1 MNDRTP
7 VVLLDTIGYAFYADE
22 QGRPYLPAERYDVRL
37 VTDIRKVGEAT
48 GPELSAVLG
57 VDKHDEAAQGEAVRF
72 LARFGGIPADRL
84 ITVTERMLLPA
95 ARLRAQLGLPGAT
108 EDEMVLFRDK
118 VRMKEHLSAHGVR
131 VPQFAPFD
139 VSTAQALLAAHPA
152 VVAKPRRGT
161 GAMDVHV
168 LRSAAEAAAFA
179 DEHAARLADFEVEEF
194 IDGDLFHVDS
204 VVRDGKVLVATAS
217 RYLDET
223 TSYLRLAPSRS
234 VSVEPGRLL
243 DRLLAFNQ
251 QVIDCYPAYSGVTHH
266 EMFVSGD
273 DIVFCEIAA
282 RAGGG
287 GVIAGFRSRTG
298 VDLDE
303 AALRAQVGEPPPD
316 YRTPAPHLIGFVVIY
331 SAPAVVRRPLRVP
344 DEPWV
349 LEAQILAR
357 PGDTIRAPVNCN
369 DAVAIVSV
377 RGDSTAEVVARMQ
390 AVVLEVQ
397 TSLTHGG
404 ELDG

>member
-1 MNDRTP
+1 
-7 VVLLDTIGYAFYADE
+7 
-22 QGRPYLPAERYDVRL
+22 
-37 VTDIRKVGEAT
+37 
-48 GPELSAVLG
+48 
-57 VDKHDEAAQGEAVRF
+57 
-72 LARFGGIPADRL
+72 
-84 ITVTERMLLPA
+84 
-95 ARLRAQLGLPGAT
+95 
-108 EDEMVLFRDK
+108 
-118 VRMKEHLSAHGVR
+118 
-131 VPQFAPFD
+131 VPQFAPFA
-139 VSTAQALLAAHPA
+139 VSTAQTLLAAHPA

-161 GAMDVHV
+161 GAVDVHV
-168 LRSAAEAAAFA
+168 LSSASEASAFA
-179 DEHAARLADFEVEEF
+179 TAYAARLDDFEVEEF
-194 IDGDLFHVDS
+194 IAGDLFHVDS

-234 VSVEPGRLL
+234 ISVEPGPLL

-251 QVIDCYPAYSGVTHH
+251 QVIECYPAYSGVTHH

-303 AALRAQVGEPPPD
+303 AALRAQLHEPPPD
-316 YRTPAPHLIGFVVIY
+316 YRMPAPHLIGFVVVY
-331 SAPAVVRRPLRVP
+331 SAPAVVRRPLRLP

-349 LEAQILAR
+349 LEAQILVH
-357 PGDTIRAPVNCN
+357 PGDTIKAPVNCN

-377 RGDSTAEVVARMQ
+377 RGDTAEEVVARLET
-390 AVVLEVQ
+390 VVREVQ
-397 TSLTHGG
+397 SSLTHGG
-404 ELDG
+404 GLDG